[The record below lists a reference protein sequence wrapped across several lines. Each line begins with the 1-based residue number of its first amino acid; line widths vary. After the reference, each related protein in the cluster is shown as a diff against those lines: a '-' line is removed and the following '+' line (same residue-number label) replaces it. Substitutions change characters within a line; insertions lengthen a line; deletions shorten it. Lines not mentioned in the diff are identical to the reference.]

1 MLRYCHIVNSNA
13 VFKHKRLLFLI
24 AIFVLGLPSV
34 AKAEVLVQKI
44 WVRSTPGVARSSA
57 AYAVIVNTAAK
68 PDRLMEVSSPDVA
81 KVELH
86 ASKQE
91 GAIMTMTPIETLSIP
106 ARGTVELK
114 PGANHVMISGLTR
127 PLRAGETLDLTFSFE
142 FYGDVD
148 VKAMV
153 GPLAAMGYPGPAIVE
168 TP

>member
-13 VFKHKRLLFLI
+13 VFKHQRLLFLI

-91 GAIMTMTPIETLSIP
+91 GAIMTMTPIETLNIP
-106 ARGTVELK
+106 ARGTVEL
-114 PGANHVMISGLTR
+114 AQTMS
-127 PLRAGETLDLTFSFE
+127 
-142 FYGDVD
+142 
-148 VKAMV
+148 
-153 GPLAAMGYPGPAIVE
+153 
-168 TP
+168 